1 MVRAWRK
8 AWRNGSAACVLAA
21 FFLPVAD
28 ARSADLSYGA
38 RSEEVYDCTRPP
50 RPPGPRYFPR
60 AEGDSITDGPPALPI
75 PFTRCTTNLTLV
87 PTDSPE
93 DPSYAGSPYGLG
105 KPSYYGFRPPLG
117 QDDPFGRPI
126 RVRPYP

>member
-1 MVRAWRK
+1 MIRAWTK
-8 AWRNGSAACVLAA
+8 TWRSGCAVCLLVAASSAVTGALA
-21 FFLPVAD
+21 
-28 ARSADLSYGA
+28 ADLSYSA
-38 RSEEVYDCTRPP
+38 HSEEMFDCTRPP

-60 AEGDSITDGPPALPI
+60 ADGDSITNGPPAPPI
-75 PFTRCTTNLTLV
+75 PFARCTTGLTLV

-117 QDDPFGRPI
+117 QDDPFSRPI